1 MVETTLLDPF
11 KRAVHCSAAGAW
23 FDTAPWLDQPPLF
36 WREALRRLCHAMGTG
51 MVKEKAVLELLT
63 RLRRGARDGWIP
75 LKRDNKSYI
84 CGTRVVRPHPPRAQ
98 HPLIMSCVSAP
109 SRPSS
114 RRTSSRVTSSCISQ
128 PARL

>member
-84 CGTRVVRPHPPRAQ
+84 CGTRVVRPHPPRAASFDNGVY
-98 HPLIMSCVSAP
+98 LLTLSA
-109 SRPSS
+109 SGHLL
-114 RRTSSRVTSSCISQ
+114 VGHL
-128 PARL
+128 PA